1 MRLLLDSHVVLW
13 LFTVD
18 PDRPPK
24 SIDAV
29 VDDANEVLVSAATFW
44 EVEVKRLK
52 GKLSAPPNLLDHV
65 EDAGFRLL
73 DITAEQLLDA
83 ARLPRHHGDPFDRI
97 LVAQAQGEAA
107 TLVTDDGTLERYDVP
122 LIRVGTSAG

>member
-13 LFTVD
+13 LFAVD
-18 PDRPPK
+18 PARPPHTIK
-24 SIDAV
+24 AV
-29 VDDANEVLVSAATFW
+29 VDDAHEVLVSAATFW

-52 GKLSAPPNLLDHV
+52 GKLAAPPDLLDHV

-83 ARLPRHHGDPFDRI
+83 ARLPRHHSDPFDRI

-107 TLVTDDGTLERYDVP
+107 TLVTDDGVLDRYDVP
-122 LIRVGTSAG
+122 LIRVGGSG